1 MHNKLISDFRSLQPI
16 MNYVHLYLG
25 IFHLHLQ
32 VLLRVCVLEMQLYT
46 YVIKNGFA
54 VHFIR

>member
-1 MHNKLISDFRSLQPI
+1 